1 MPGIDVI
8 RSELRFKH
16 LCESLGEA
24 ITRRLEDEA
33 TKPDGKG
40 YILLAELAQ
49 WRETGSL
56 FFLRNTPGIVDLFN
70 AACDEVGIDGDR
82 RENTREALFAA
93 PEVKPRG

>member
-1 MPGIDVI
+1 MSSVDNV
-8 RSELRFKH
+8 RAELRFKH

-40 YILLAELAQ
+40 YVLLAELAQ
-49 WRETGSL
+49 WKETGSL

-70 AACDEVGIDGDR
+70 AACDEVGIAGER
-82 RENTREALFAA
+82 RETAREALFRA
-93 PEVKPRG
+93 PEGKTRG